1 MIWCVIM
8 RNTHIFI
15 VRSARLL
22 SRGCQHASPALPVA
36 VSFALLVAILSVFA
50 FAGASEAALSASGIA
65 THNPRT
71 SRSAKA
77 SASPVLEI
85 NPTSLAFTAVYSV
98 PRTFTQTIEVLNAG
112 GGVMS
117 WTVTS
122 DVAGTLQQGPL
133 VVSISPT
140 TGVNTGTVYVQI
152 DSQPYPTGVFT
163 SVLWIG
169 AQPITTSNSP
179 LIVPVSLRVLSDW
192 PRLFLPMTL
201 RNHIPSEALTPTP
214 TSTPSSTPTPTST
227 PTSPPPVTP
236 SPLITHQF
244 GLSFVTS
251 AETPA
256 GELRFRRA
264 AEAGATWDRWPLY
277 WGLIE
282 KSDNV
287 FDWSAH
293 DDAVISDAERGLQLD
308 AILLGPPP
316 VVHRKGPCSRTAAQ
330 VYASPPRIG
339 PAARQDAA
347 EAAKHLSLQ
356 ALALS
361 DCTTPAN
368 LYEAVFS
375 DGSDVLGPGKTINPA
390 NPWARFVYTTV
401 MRYKPGGTLA
411 TQRGWTDGQG
421 VRVWEVWN
429 EPDFTWFWNGNAAD
443 YARTVAVAYLA
454 ARQADPA
461 ARVLLGG
468 ISDVNERPTWL
479 RDTLDT
485 LATYPYTQT
494 YAFYFDAV
502 AMHSYSWSWATFSQL
517 YLVAQKQLDNHSIV
531 SKTLWLNESGVPV
544 WDDPAVPFPDL
555 NPPACPFPYPW
566 RATQL
571 EQADYVLQSALYA
584 VWLNAEVVFHF
595 QLYDDCGNGPGN
607 LDAFGLRRN
616 DSSAPAGCYPSD
628 EGPRPSFAAY
638 QLVTRYLPS
647 LVPKWRWR
655 PLDEGEEWIAFYDP
669 VEGNRLLALWSRSYT
684 TQTAVLTAT
693 STSAIVIGPDGIGQS
708 IDAVEGRYT
717 ISLPAATNRNRPD
730 TPDCAA
736 PDGSA
741 PIGGRTLLLIEL
753 DSSGS
758 GGPKPIG
765 LEN

>member
-1 MIWCVIM
+1 MYYRISP
-8 RNTHIFI
+8 T
-15 VRSARLL
+15 LL
-22 SRGCQHASPALPVA
+22 
-36 VSFALLVAILSVFA
+36 
-50 FAGASEAALSASGIA
+50 AALSAGLLAIL
-65 THNPRT
+65 
-71 SRSAKA
+71 SAFYLA
-77 SASPVLEI
+77 HASEPGLSASQIVAERPVLEI
-85 NPTSLAFTAVYSV
+85 SPASLAFTAVYSE
-98 PRTFTQTIEVLNAG
+98 PRTFTQTIEILNAG
-112 GGVMS
+112 SGVMS
-117 WTVTS
+117 WTITS

-133 VVSISPT
+133 IVSISPT

-152 DSQPYPTGVFT
+152 DSRPYPTGVFT

-169 AQPITTSNSP
+169 AQPITTSNNP
-179 LIVPVSLRVLSDW
+179 LIVLVSLRVWDDW
-192 PRLFLPMTL
+192 PHLFLPMTL
-201 RNHIPSEALTPTP
+201 RNSTPPTPTP
-214 TSTPSSTPTPTST
+214 TSTPSPTPTPTST

-264 AEAGATWDRWPLY
+264 AEAGATWDRWPMY

-282 KSDNV
+282 TSDNV
-287 FDWSAH
+287 FDWPAH
-293 DDAVISDAERGLQLD
+293 DAAVSADIEHGLQLN
-308 AILLGPPP
+308 AILQGPPP
-316 VVHRKGPCSRTAAQ
+316 VIHRKGPCDGVAAQ

-347 EAAKHLSLQ
+347 KASERLSLQ

-375 DGSDVLGPGKTINPA
+375 DGSDVLGPGKAINPA

-411 TQRGWTDGQG
+411 TQRGWADGQG
-421 VRVWEVWN
+421 VRMWEVWN
-429 EPDFTWFWNGNAAD
+429 EPDYTWFWNGNAAD

-454 ARQADPA
+454 ARQADPE
-461 ARVLLGG
+461 ARVMLGG
-468 ISDVNERPTWL
+468 ISDVNQRPTWL
-479 RDTLDT
+479 SDTLGT
-485 LATYPYTQT
+485 LGTYPNTQP
-494 YAFYFDAV
+494 YAWYFDAV
-502 AMHSYSWSWATFSQL
+502 AMHSYSWSWATFNRLYEAQL
-517 YLVAQKQLDNHSIV
+517 QLEGRGIV
-531 SKTLWLNESGVPV
+531 SKTLWINESGVPV
-544 WDDPAVPFPDL
+544 WDDPAVLFPDL
-555 NPPACPFPYPW
+555 NPISCPFPYPW

-584 VWLNAEVVFHF
+584 VWMNAEVVFHF
-595 QLYDDCGNGPGN
+595 QLYDDCGNGPGM

-616 DSSAPAGCYPSD
+616 DGSAPAGCYPSD
-628 EGPRPSFAAY
+628 EGARPSFAAY
-638 QLVTRYLPS
+638 QLATTRLPR

-655 PLDEGEEWIAFYDP
+655 PPDGGEEWISFYDP
-669 VEGNRLLALWSRSYT
+669 AEGNRLLALWARSYT
-684 TQTAVLTAT
+684 SQTAVLTAT

-717 ISLPAATNRNRPD
+717 LTLPAATNRNRPD

-741 PIGGRTLLLIEL
+741 PIGGRTLLLLEL
-753 DSSGS
+753 DPSGS
-758 GGPKPIG
+758 GGFKPIG
-765 LEN
+765 LEE